1 MCTSLAEQKGFRRS
15 QDSEIGALI
24 PRSATILTAY
34 GSEAIIKV
42 PNDLYHSHAVT
53 PKQEEN

>member
-1 MCTSLAEQKGFRRS
+1 MCTSLAEQKGIRQS
-15 QDSEIGALI
+15 QDSKIGALI
-24 PRSATILTAY
+24 PRSATSLTVY
-34 GSEAIIKV
+34 GAEAIIEV